1 MEVAIL
7 VSVISN
13 FSLLARISL
22 SAGISYPGLSARI
35 SLYPRRR
42 AWSTQLV
49 SITQHKF
56 FPIWY
61 VITVWSDFIFFR
73 FRSFS
78 LSSGFFFGPQ
88 HSTPVFVV
96 FVVFFLSR
104 VFPHEHSFCFSHS
117 ARSYFFHSLF
127 FILFYLIFHCYSS
140 VDRRRSF
147 EVFIIETNRGL

>member
-61 VITVWSDFIFFR
+61 VITVWSDFICFR

-78 LSSGFFFGPQ
+78 LSSGFFWT
-88 HSTPVFVV
+88 STLNPSFCCLCCLFFSHVFSPTSTVFVSV
-96 FVVFFLSR
+96 TQL
-104 VFPHEHSFCFSHS
+104 
-117 ARSYFFHSLF
+117 ARIF
-127 FILFYLIFHCYSS
+127 FILSFLYCSISFFIVIL
-140 VDRRRSF
+140 RSIG
-147 EVFIIETNRGL
+147 VGVV